1 MEIGRHNRVELA
13 KLLLGVQEVDRSHGS
28 QPALKSSEQQDRV
41 HISEHAKELQR
52 IKGMADQPDAVR
64 EARVDEIRRS
74 VDSGTYTVDGKKV
87 ADALMRQVLLDS
99 VL

>member
-28 QPALKSSEQQDRV
+28 QLAPKQTEQQDRV

-52 IKGMADQPDAVR
+52 IKGMVDQPDAAR
-64 EARVDEIRRS
+64 ETRVEEIRRS
-74 VDSGTYTVDGKKV
+74 VDSGTYAVDGTKV